1 MATRIQRVKPLTVT
15 ETQRGLLLAR
25 TGPGDK
31 LDSPQELVTTK
42 DHLRLWRSDTC
53 LGPAVWLGD
62 VGSEAEMLALHATH
76 PRGCYPVGDQCRRT
90 DTGIVMQVIEG
101 HGTSVTDWIAT
112 AAPAATWGG
121 ISGSI
126 DDQPD
131 LGAVVTGLSARIN
144 AKPNPPA
151 NAVTLGKISEANG
164 QPLWNNLPWPGGGG
178 TASDPLWR
186 LPCIQSWY
194 GPEITPIGLG
204 GACANGEGVAAWHDS
219 SRFART
225 MTQSASTIRPTYISS
240 FRNGLGGILSASG
253 SARKLVAP
261 AFNTYVSG
269 LVGDMTLWVAAQR
282 GSATGLALYAGS
294 VDAARVSFFWELGSF
309 TLLVGNVTAV
319 RAYTATTAFE
329 IIKATVRGTTVTFC
343 VNGTALATVTA
354 SILQVSSAW
363 TNALGAYAATQGCD
377 LSIGSYILADGSL
390 TSTQESA
397 IDAYLV
403 GLWGM

>member
-121 ISGSI
+121 IAGSI

-131 LGAVVTGLSARIN
+131 LGAVVAGLSARIN
-144 AKPNPPA
+144 AKPNAPA

-164 QPLWNNLPWPGGGG
+164 QPLWNDLPWPGGGG
-178 TASDPLWR
+178 AATDPLWK
-186 LPCIQSWY
+186 LPCIQGWY
-194 GPEITPIGLG
+194 GPEISPIGLG
-204 GACANGEGVAAWHDS
+204 GACSNGEGVAAWHDS
-219 SRFART
+219 SRFARA
-225 MTQSASTIRPTYISS
+225 MTQAASASRPLYVADWQ
-240 FRNGLGGILSASG
+240 NGLGAIAIASG
-253 SARKLVAP
+253 TARKLTAAV
-261 AFNTYVSG
+261 NTYVSG
-269 LVGDMTLWVAAQR
+269 IVGDCTLWVVAQR
-282 GSATGLALYAGS
+282 GSGTGLSFYCGSTEASRISLYWETGKFRFIAGS
-294 VDAARVSFFWELGSF
+294 GYADFTYAASGSAM
-309 TLLVGNVTAV
+309 VI
-319 RAYTATTAFE
+319 RASL
-329 IIKATVRGTTVTFC
+329 RGSTFGLA
-343 VNGTALATVTA
+343 VNGAVLTPTPTVGAQST
-354 SILQVSSAW
+354 SSW
-363 TNALGAYAATQGCD
+363 TNAIGAYYTGQACD
-377 LSIGSYILADGSL
+377 VTIGSYILADGSL
-390 TSTQESA
+390 SATQAAA
-397 IDAYLV
+397 IDSYLG
-403 GLWGM
+403 GLWAL